1 MSTHE
6 NASPSSLAHL
16 LIELSQDTEKRE
28 QFKNDPSVFVG
39 NAGFRPEQIEA
50 LLSRDPEMIKH
61 AFGIQAANPL
71 LAEIRPP
78 AKKKKK
84 VPKKKVPKKK
94 VPKKKVAKK
103 KVPKKKK

>member
-6 NASPSSLAHL
+6 NALPSSLAHL

-28 QFKNDPSVFVG
+28 QFKNDPSLFLG
-39 NAGFRPEQIEA
+39 DGGFRPEQIEA
-50 LLSRDPEMIKH
+50 LLSRDPEMIRL
-61 AFGIQAANPL
+61 AFGMRAANPL
-71 LAEIRPP
+71 LETPSE
-78 AKKKKK
+78 KKP
-84 VPKKKVPKKK
+84 PKKKVPKKK